1 MQDRDFLP
9 KEQRAQM
16 DLLNA
21 YTDLCPAEQ
30 DKLDI
35 RTMIAEMYKDG
46 ETTLAVCRAITSS
59 IYVGL
64 TYGNWPSAIREMQQR
79 WA

>member
-1 MQDRDFLP
+1 MQDRDFLT

-21 YTDLCPAEQ
+21 YTDLCPTEQ

-35 RTMIAEMYKDG
+35 RTVIAEMYGDG
-46 ETTLAVCRAITSS
+46 ETTLAVCRAIALS
-59 IYVGL
+59 IYAGL
-64 TYGNWPSAIREMQQR
+64 AYGNWPSAIRETQQR
-79 WA
+79 WV